1 MKYINFFFSVLY
13 LSSTILVISCSSDE
27 DTDGL
32 MVSSD
37 DTTRMTQVKIAL
49 QMIKSLQIM
58 NFKQILIR
66 ASIPYS

>member
-1 MKYINFFFSVLY
+1 VKYINFFLSVLY

-37 DTTRMTQVKIAL
+37 DTTVTVVL

-66 ASIPYS
+66 ASILYS